1 MRTTTTAAGLCRA
14 SAMLAALLLAVVCLD
29 ANASVTVTKTNATGA
44 TVNAGSVNQTVNFS
58 AADFAGI
65 STIAYATV
73 QIAFA
78 KLGAFGFLWP
88 NFNEVGFTLTSA
100 NGTSIALIRNQ
111 NSGATSFNGGGFTTF
126 SGTVTFDQSAAQAV
140 NANPNQIQAG
150 TFQPD
155 GGNLDTLIGGD
166 AIGSWTLNISDSN
179 SGGFF
184 NTPLT
189 VTSWSVSVTSVPE
202 PDSIALWSM
211 TGIVA
216 AMIVFHRP
224 RRQNNG
230 IRSGARI
237 LAS

>member
-1 MRTTTTAAGLCRA
+1 MTTVTTSAGLCRA
-14 SAMLAALLLAVVCLD
+14 SAMLAALLLALGCRD
-29 ANASVTVTKTNATGA
+29 ANASVTVTKTNTTGA
-44 TVNAGSVNQTVNFS
+44 TVNGGSVNQTVNFS
-58 AADFAGI
+58 AADFAGV
-65 STIAYATV
+65 STIANTTV
-73 QIAFA
+73 QIAFS
-78 KLGAFGFLWP
+78 KLGLFGFLWP

-111 NSGATSFNGGGFTTF
+111 NSSASSFNDPFIGTF
-126 SGTVTFDQSAAQAV
+126 NGTVTFDQSAAQAV

-179 SGGFF
+179 GGFPS
-184 NTPLT
+184 NPLT

-202 PDSIALWSM
+202 PNSIALWSM
-211 TGIVA
+211 TGILA

-224 RRQNNG
+224 RRQKNG
-230 IRSGARI
+230 VRSGAGI
-237 LAS
+237 QAC